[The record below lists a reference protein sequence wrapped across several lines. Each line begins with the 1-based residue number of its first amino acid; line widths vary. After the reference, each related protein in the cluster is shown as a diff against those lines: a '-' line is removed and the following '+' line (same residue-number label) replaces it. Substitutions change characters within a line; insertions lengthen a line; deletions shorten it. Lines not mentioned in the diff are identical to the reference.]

1 MTFNDWLQT
10 VPPEITEDALWQMT
24 VYRQALFLGELAWA
38 DVCKLAAQRKML
50 EVSEQLYRAVGSI
63 SANIAEG
70 YSKAYG
76 KDQARFYEYA
86 LGSARE
92 SRDWYYKARH
102 ILGEEVALH
111 RMRLIV
117 QITRQLLK
125 LVPHYRGRQL
135 KEESATYTADSLDQL
150 LNHVPMPDANGL
162 NTGMILDT
170 EYAIRNTKSTT
181 QPKEL

>member
-1 MTFNDWLQT
+1 MTYDDWLKT
-10 VPPEITEDALWQMT
+10 VPPEITDDALWQMT

-38 DVCKLAAQRKML
+38 DVCKLAAQRKMW

-70 YSKAYG
+70 YSRAFS

-102 ILGEEVALH
+102 LLGNEVALH

-125 LVPHYRGRQL
+125 LVPQYRGRRIA
-135 KEESATYTADSLDQL
+135 EESATYTTHPLDQL
-150 LNHVPMPDANGL
+150 LNHVPMPDNMMDT
-162 NTGMILDT
+162 NMILDT
-170 EYAIRNTKSTT
+170 KYAIRNTKYTT
-181 QPKEL
+181 QNKEL